1 MDTKEILIKIENSI
15 KEDLINDELD
25 YFEFHKHRYF
35 YIFDLLKEKYSPGSK
50 LLEIGSFCGHILLGS
65 KLIGYEPYG
74 CDLRES
80 CEKTQ
85 GRFAKFNIRNLP
97 CDLSAGAL
105 PYEDN
110 SFGVVLLSETLEHFN
125 FHPGRVFKEIARV
138 LKSDGLVIIT
148 TPNLLR
154 LNNKVKILIGRS
166 INWDISLPADSM
178 SHYREYSA
186 KEIVYLMAAN
196 NIKAQEIIYRDF
208 DYPDIKKF
216 YKFINRIASLF
227 AGSLKGNIV
236 VIGKK

>member
-1 MDTKEILIKIENSI
+1 MDTEEILRKIENSV
-15 KEDLINDELD
+15 KEDLIDGELD

-35 YIFDLLKEKYSPGSK
+35 YIFDLLKEKYSQGSK
-50 LLEIGSFCGHILLGS
+50 FLEIGSFCGHILLGGKS
-65 KLIGYEPYG
+65 IGYEPYG
-74 CDLRES
+74 CDLSES
-80 CEKTQ
+80 CAKTS
-85 GRFAKFNIRNLP
+85 GRFAKLNIKNLP

-105 PYEDN
+105 PYENN
-110 SFGVVLLSETLEHFN
+110 SFDVVLLSETLEHFN
-125 FHPGRVFKEIARV
+125 FHPGLVFQEIARV
-138 LKSDGLVIIT
+138 LKSNGLIIIT

-166 INWDISLPADSM
+166 INWDISLPYDSM

-186 KEIVYLMAAN
+186 EEIVYLMAAN
-196 NIKAQEIIYRDF
+196 KLKAKEISYADF

-216 YKFINRIASLF
+216 YKFINRIAGLF